1 MENRNRNQNQ
11 EITRVT
17 HVHSFNATSKQ
28 VRKLG
33 YDLGYGVA
41 SGIFSAMFMMHMCLG
56 IMKAVKRHMEKKLD
70 VKVERGEPVE
80 NEENPEIRSEETTNE

>member
-11 EITRVT
+11 EVTRVM
-17 HVHSFNATSKQ
+17 HVHGFNATSKQ

-41 SGIFSAMFMMHMCLG
+41 SGIFSAVFMMHLCLG
-56 IMKAVKRHMEKKLD
+56 AMKAVKKYMEKNLD
-70 VKVERGEPVE
+70 VKIEKGEPVE
-80 NEENPEIRSEETTNE
+80 NGDKLEEDANE